1 MSCLA
6 RPDGKRQLTG
16 APTQAYVVIL
26 IHQRDTSPESIAHI
40 CRSIKLCGVSLAL
53 SPHRR

>member
-26 IHQRDTSPESIAHI
+26 IHQRDILPGQLRPNAAASSSAAS
-40 CRSIKLCGVSLAL
+40 R
-53 SPHRR
+53 